1 MREMEKNEHPF
12 DFSLVFILF
21 LFSIISF
28 ISINTAQ
35 DFGQYNENF
44 LVKQIAWYIVGCGII
59 LAVMYFDMEQIE
71 RIHWFAYGFAMLLL
85 IFLIIAPESIAR
97 PINGAKSWFQIPKIG
112 SLQPSELSKI
122 ALILTL
128 SHIIAK
134 HHMKYV
140 FRDLKTDIIL
150 LTKMGMATLALIA
163 IIMQQPD
170 LGTSLVLLA
179 IFAGL
184 MLVSGISWKVIL
196 PIFLLAG
203 SIGGLLIYLIVFQP
217 DLLNMIGVR
226 QYQLGR
232 IYSWLNPEEF
242 KEGDGYHLY
251 QSMLAIGSG
260 LITGKEASLGNVHL
274 PEGHTDFIFS
284 VIGEKYGF
292 AGASFVIS
300 LYFLLIY
307 RIISLS
313 LDVKDPFTSYICT
326 GVVSMIAFHVFQ
338 NAGMTIGLLPITGIP
353 LPFISYG
360 GSSMISNML
369 AIGLIFSI
377 SFRNKKYM
385 FDRE

>member
-1 MREMEKNEHPF
+1 MEKNEHPF

-134 HHMKYV
+134 HHLKYV

>member
-1 MREMEKNEHPF
+1 
-12 DFSLVFILF
+12 
-21 LFSIISF
+21 
-28 ISINTAQ
+28 
-35 DFGQYNENF
+35 
-44 LVKQIAWYIVGCGII
+44 
-59 LAVMYFDMEQIE
+59 
-71 RIHWFAYGFAMLLL
+71 
-85 IFLIIAPESIAR
+85 
-97 PINGAKSWFQIPKIG
+97 
-112 SLQPSELSKI
+112 
-122 ALILTL
+122 
-128 SHIIAK
+128 
-134 HHMKYV
+134 
-140 FRDLKTDIIL
+140 
-150 LTKMGMATLALIA
+150 
-163 IIMQQPD
+163 MQQPD

-179 IFAGL
+179 IFSGL

-196 PIFLLAG
+196 PIFLLTG
-203 SIGGLLIYLIVFQP
+203 TIGGLLIYLIVFQP
-217 DLLNMIGVR
+217 ELLNIIGVR

-242 KEGDGYHLY
+242 KDGDGYHLY

-313 LDVKDPFTSYICT
+313 LDVKDPFSSYICT
-326 GVVSMIAFHVFQ
+326 GVVSMFVFHVFQ

>member
-1 MREMEKNEHPF
+1 MEKNEHPF

-307 RIISLS
+307 RVISLS

>member
-1 MREMEKNEHPF
+1 MEKNEHPF

>member
-1 MREMEKNEHPF
+1 MEKNEHPF

-217 DLLNMIGVR
+217 ELLNMIGVR

>member
-1 MREMEKNEHPF
+1 MEKNEHPF
-12 DFSLVFILF
+12 DFSLVFIVF

-28 ISINTAQ
+28 LSISTAQ
-35 DFGQYNENF
+35 EFGQYNENF
-44 LVKQIAWYIVGCGII
+44 LVKQMAWYIAGCGII

-71 RIHWFAYGFAMLLL
+71 RMQWFAYGFAMLLL
-85 IFLIIAPESIAR
+85 IFLILAPESIAR
-97 PINGAKSWFQIPKIG
+97 PVNGAKSWFQIPGIG

-128 SHIIAK
+128 SHLISV
-134 HHMKYV
+134 HHEKYA
-140 FRDLKTDIIL
+140 FRDLKSDFL
-150 LTKMGMATLALIA
+150 LLSKMGLATFALIA

-170 LGTSLVLLA
+170 LGTSLVLIA
-179 IFAGL
+179 IFSGL
-184 MLVSGISWKVIL
+184 ILVSGISWKVIV
-196 PIFLLAG
+196 PIFLFMSSVG
-203 SIGGLLIYLIVFQP
+203 CLLIYFIVFQP
-217 DLLNMIGVR
+217 DVLSIIGVK

-232 IYSWLNPEEF
+232 IYAWLSPEEF

-292 AGASFVIS
+292 VGASFVIS

-313 LDVKDPFTSYICT
+313 LDVKDPFSSYICT
-326 GVVSMIAFHVFQ
+326 GVISMIAFHVFQ

-369 AIGLIFSI
+369 ALGLVFSI
-377 SFRNKKYM
+377 SVRNKKYF

>member
-1 MREMEKNEHPF
+1 MEKNEHPF

-260 LITGKEASLGNVHL
+260 LITGKEESLGNVHL

>member
-307 RIISLS
+307 RVISLS